1 MDEIGIGKGSLYN
14 TFGSKHALFERA
26 PARHRDSQTRMA
38 GGTSRS
44 PQGVRV
50 NTVSPG
56 PTRTGI
62 WEDMDGDYIVEGG
75 GIKTARARPTVD
87 VSPVQRPY
95 EGPSTG

>member
-1 MDEIGIGKGSLYN
+1 MVNVSSMCARPQATGQVGYGAAKAALNAFGKALSEE
-14 TFGSKHALFERA
+14 FG
-26 PARHRDSQTRMA
+26 
-38 GGTSRS
+38 

-50 NTVSPG
+50 NTASPG